1 MADSRPAAA
10 GANSTAYDVDAVRR
24 DFPILSEKVYGKP
37 LVFLD
42 SGASAQ
48 KPRQV
53 IDAMRHC
60 MEHQYSNVHRGAHY
74 LSAAT
79 TDAFETAREKV
90 QKFLNAGSPDEIVFT
105 ANVTAAINLVANAW
119 GRAFLKAGDEVVISE
134 MEHHANIV
142 PWQMLAEATGV
153 KLKIAPVEDDG
164 SFRIE
169 RFAEVLTDRTKF
181 VAITHC
187 SNVLGT
193 RVPAKDVIRLAHDAG
208 AKVLIDGAQGVV
220 HSPVDVRDLDAD
232 FYGFTAHKLY
242 GPSGLGVLYGKLDLL
257 NAMPP
262 WLGGGDMIEKVSFEG
277 TTYKEAPHRFEAGTP
292 AIVEAIGLGAAIDYV
307 EDLGRDAIAGHE
319 HELLRYANERLGAI
333 EGLRLIGTAEDKA
346 AIVSFL
352 VDGLHPYDVAAV
364 LDRQGVACRV
374 GHHCAE
380 PLMDRLGVIGTVRAS
395 FGLYNTLA
403 EVDALAEGIEKAK
416 RMLG

>member
-1 MADSRPAAA
+1 MADTLK
-10 GANSTAYDVDAVRR
+10 NSTAYDVDAVRR

-53 IDAMRHC
+53 IDAMSAC
-60 MEHQYSNVHRGAHY
+60 MQRQYSNVHRGAHY
-74 LSAAT
+74 MSAAT
-79 TDAFETAREKV
+79 TDEHEKARETV
-90 QKFLNAGSPDEIVFT
+90 QKFLNAEHSEEIIFT
-105 ANVTAAINLVANAW
+105 ANVTMSINLVAHAY
-119 GRAFLKAGDEVVISE
+119 GRAFLKAGDEVIISE

-153 KLKIAPVEDDG
+153 VLKIAPIEDDG
-164 SFRIE
+164 SFLLE
-169 RFAEVLTDRTKF
+169 KFAALLTERTKL

-193 RVPAKDVIRLAHDAG
+193 RVPAKELIRLAHDAG
-208 AKVLIDGAQGVV
+208 AKVLIDGAQGIV
-220 HSPVDVRDLDAD
+220 HGPVDVRDLDVD

-242 GPSGLGVLYGKLDLL
+242 GPSGLGILYGKLGLL
-257 NAMPP
+257 ESMPP
-262 WLGGGDMIEKVSFEG
+262 FLGGGEMIDKVSFAG
-277 TTYKEAPHRFEAGTP
+277 TTYAKPPFRFEAGTP
-292 AIVEAIGLGAAIDYV
+292 AIVETIGLMAAIDYV
-307 EDLGRDAIAGHE
+307 TDIGHDAIKAHE
-319 HELLRYANERLGAI
+319 QSLLDYATERLSAVDGV
-333 EGLRLIGTAEDKA
+333 RLIGTAPDKA

-352 VDGLHPYDVAAV
+352 VDGHHPLDIATI

-395 FGLYNTLA
+395 FAMYNTLA
-403 EVDALAEGIEKAK
+403 EVDVLAEAIEKAK
-416 RMLG
+416 RMLS

>member
-1 MADSRPAAA
+1 MADSTAAA
-10 GANSTAYDVDAVRR
+10 MRNSTVYDVEQVRL
-24 DFPILSEKVYGKP
+24 DFPILAEKVYGKP

-53 IDAMRHC
+53 IRAMSEC
-60 MEHQYSNVHRGAHY
+60 MERQYSNVHRGAHY
-74 LSAAT
+74 MSAAT
-79 TDAFETAREKV
+79 TDEHEKAREKV
-90 QKFLNAGSPDEIVFT
+90 QKFINAASPDEIVFT
-105 ANVTAAINLVANAW
+105 ANVTMAINLVAHSY
-119 GRAFLKAGDEVVISE
+119 GRAFLTEGDEVIISE

-153 KLKIAPVEDDG
+153 KLKIAPIEDDG
-164 SFRIE
+164 SFRLE
-169 RFAEVLTDRTKF
+169 RFEALLTERTKF

-193 RVPAKDVIRLAHDAG
+193 RVPAKELVRLAHDAG
-208 AKVLIDGAQGVV
+208 AKVLLDGAQGIV
-220 HSPVDVRDLDAD
+220 HGPVDVRDLDVD

-242 GPSGLGVLYGKLDLL
+242 GPSGLGILYGKADLL
-257 NAMPP
+257 EAMPP
-262 WLGGGDMIEKVSFEG
+262 FLGGGEMIDRVSFEG
-277 TTYKEAPHRFEAGTP
+277 TTYAKPPFRFEAGTP
-292 AIVEAIGLGAAIDYV
+292 AIVETIGLGAAIDYV
-307 EDLGRDAIAGHE
+307 SELGHDAIMTHE
-319 HELLRYANERLGAI
+319 KGLLDYATERLGAI
-333 EGLRLIGTAEDKA
+333 EGVRLIGAAEDKA

-352 VDGLHPYDVAAV
+352 VDGQHPLDVATI

-395 FGLYNTLA
+395 FGLYNTLG

>member
-1 MADSRPAAA
+1 MPDSSLK
-10 GANSTAYDVDAVRR
+10 NSTAYDVEAVRR
-24 DFPILSEKVYGKP
+24 DFPILSETVYGKP

-74 LSAAT
+74 MSAAT
-79 TDAFETAREKV
+79 TDAHENAREAA
-90 QKFLNAGSPDEIVFT
+90 QKFLNAGSADEIIFT
-105 ANVTAAINLVANAW
+105 ANVTMAINLVAHSY
-119 GRAFLKAGDEVVISE
+119 GRAFLKAGDEVIVSE

-153 KLKIAPVEDDG
+153 VLKVAPVEDDG
-164 SFRIE
+164 RFE
-169 RFAEVLTDRTKF
+169 LDRFAALLTDRTKL

-193 RVPAKDVIRLAHDAG
+193 KIPAKELIRLSHDAG
-208 AKVLIDGAQGVV
+208 AKVMLDGAQGIV
-220 HSPVDVRDLDAD
+220 HSPVDVQDLDVD

-242 GPSGLGVLYGKLDLL
+242 GPSGLGVLYGKMALL
-257 NAMPP
+257 EQMPP
-262 WLGGGDMIEKVSFEG
+262 FLGGGDMIDKVSFAG
-277 TTYKEAPHRFEAGTP
+277 TTYAAPPHRFEAGTP
-292 AIVEAIGLGAAIDYV
+292 AIVETIGLKAAIDYV
-307 EDLGRDAIAGHE
+307 TDIGHDAIAAHE
-319 HELLRYANERLGAI
+319 QKVLAYANERLGAI
-333 EGLRLIGTAEDKA
+333 EGIRLIGTAPDKA

-352 VDGLHPYDVAAV
+352 VDGLHPLDVAAV

-395 FGLYNTLA
+395 FAMYNTLA
-403 EVDALAEGIEKAK
+403 EVDVLAEAIEKAK

>member
-1 MADSRPAAA
+1 MADTAPDRP
-10 GANSTAYDVDAVRR
+10 NSSVLDVEAVRR
-24 DFPILSEKVYGKP
+24 DFPILSETVYGKP
-37 LVFLD
+37 LVFMD

-79 TDAFETAREKV
+79 TDAFEQARDRV
-90 QKFLNAGSPDEIVFT
+90 ARFLNAESPDEIIFT
-105 ANVTAAINLVANAW
+105 PNVTAAINLVAHSW
-119 GRAFLKAGDEVVISE
+119 GRAFLKAGDEVIVSE

-142 PWQMLAEATGV
+142 PWQLLAEATGV
-153 KLKIAPVEDDG
+153 VLRVAPVEDDG

-169 RFAEVLTDRTKF
+169 RFAELLNPRTRL

-193 RVPAKDVIRLAHDAG
+193 NVPAKQVARLAHDAG
-208 AKVLIDGAQGVV
+208 AKVLFDGAQAVV
-220 HSPVDVRDLDAD
+220 HGPVDVQDIDAD

-242 GPSGLGVLYGKLDLL
+242 GPSGLGVLYGKLDIL
-257 NAMPP
+257 NSMPP
-262 WLGGGDMIEKVSFEG
+262 FLGGGDMIDKVSFKG
-277 TTYKEAPHRFEAGTP
+277 STFKEAPHRFEAGTP
-292 AIVEAIGLGAAIDYV
+292 AIVEAIGLHAAINYV
-307 EDLGRDAIAGHE
+307 ADIGFDAIRAHE
-319 HELLRYANERLGAI
+319 AALRDYAHERLSAI
-333 EGLRLIGTAEDKA
+333 EGMRLVGTAPDKA
-346 AIVSFL
+346 AIISFL

-380 PLMDRLGVIGTVRAS
+380 PLMDRLGIIGTVRAT
-395 FGLYNTLA
+395 LAMYNTKA
-403 EVDALAEGIEKAK
+403 EIDVLGDAVEKARK
-416 RMLG
+416 MLS

>member
-1 MADSRPAAA
+1 MADTAPDRP
-10 GANSTAYDVDAVRR
+10 NSSVLDVEAVRR
-24 DFPILSEKVYGKP
+24 DFPILSETVYGKP

-79 TDAFETAREKV
+79 TDAFEQARDRV
-90 QKFLNAGSPDEIVFT
+90 ARFLNAESPDEIIFT
-105 ANVTAAINLVANAW
+105 PNVTAAINLVAHSW
-119 GRAFLKAGDEVVISE
+119 GRAFLRAGDEVIVSE

-142 PWQMLAEATGV
+142 PWQLLAEATGV
-153 KLKIAPVEDDG
+153 VLRVAPVEDDG

-169 RFAEVLTDRTKF
+169 RFAELLNPRTRL

-193 RVPAKDVIRLAHDAG
+193 NVPAKQVARLAHDAG
-208 AKVLIDGAQGVV
+208 AKVLFDGAQAVV
-220 HSPVDVRDLDAD
+220 HGPVDVQDIDAD

-242 GPSGLGVLYGKLDLL
+242 GPSGLGVLYGKLDIL
-257 NAMPP
+257 NSMPP
-262 WLGGGDMIEKVSFEG
+262 FLGGGDMIDKVSFKG
-277 TTYKEAPHRFEAGTP
+277 STFKEAPHRFEAGTP
-292 AIVEAIGLGAAIDYV
+292 AIVEAIGLHAAINYV
-307 EDLGRDAIAGHE
+307 ADIGFDAIRAHE
-319 HELLRYANERLGAI
+319 AALRDYAHERLSAI
-333 EGLRLIGTAEDKA
+333 DGMRLVGTAPDKA
-346 AIVSFL
+346 AIISFL

-380 PLMDRLGVIGTVRAS
+380 PLMDRLGIIGTVRAT
-395 FGLYNTLA
+395 LAMYNTKA
-403 EVDALAEGIEKAK
+403 EIDVLGDAVEKARK
-416 RMLG
+416 MLS

>member
-1 MADSRPAAA
+1 MADTAPDRP
-10 GANSTAYDVDAVRR
+10 NSSVLDVEAVRR
-24 DFPILSEKVYGKP
+24 DFPILSETVYGKP
-37 LVFLD
+37 LVFMD

-79 TDAFETAREKV
+79 TDAFEQARDRV
-90 QKFLNAGSPDEIVFT
+90 ARFLNAESPDEIIFT
-105 ANVTAAINLVANAW
+105 PNVTAAINLVAHSW
-119 GRAFLKAGDEVVISE
+119 GRAFLKAGDEVIVSE

-142 PWQMLAEATGV
+142 PWQLLAEATGV
-153 KLKIAPVEDDG
+153 VLRVAPVEDDG

-169 RFAEVLTDRTKF
+169 RFAELLNPRTRL

-193 RVPAKDVIRLAHDAG
+193 NVPAKQVARLAHDAG
-208 AKVLIDGAQGVV
+208 AKVLFDGAQAVV
-220 HSPVDVRDLDAD
+220 HGPVDVQDIDAD

-242 GPSGLGVLYGKLDLL
+242 GPSGLGVLYGKLDIL
-257 NAMPP
+257 NSMPP
-262 WLGGGDMIEKVSFEG
+262 FLGGGDMIDKVSFKG
-277 TTYKEAPHRFEAGTP
+277 STFKEAPHRFEAGTP
-292 AIVEAIGLGAAIDYV
+292 AIVEAIGLHAAINYV
-307 EDLGRDAIAGHE
+307 ADIGFDAIRAHE
-319 HELLRYANERLGAI
+319 AALRDYAHERLSAI
-333 EGLRLIGTAEDKA
+333 DGMRLVGTAPDKA
-346 AIVSFL
+346 AIISFL

-380 PLMDRLGVIGTVRAS
+380 PLMDRLGIIGTVRAT
-395 FGLYNTLA
+395 LAMYNTKA
-403 EVDALAEGIEKAK
+403 EIDVLGDAVEKARK
-416 RMLG
+416 MLS

>member
-1 MADSRPAAA
+1 MADTLK
-10 GANSTAYDVDAVRR
+10 NSTAYDVDAVRR

-53 IDAMRHC
+53 IDAMSAC
-60 MEHQYSNVHRGAHY
+60 MQRQYSNVHRGAHY
-74 LSAAT
+74 MSAAT
-79 TDAFETAREKV
+79 TDEHEKSRETV
-90 QKFLNAGSPDEIVFT
+90 QKFLNAEHSEEIIFT
-105 ANVTAAINLVANAW
+105 ANVTMSINLVAHAY
-119 GRAFLKAGDEVVISE
+119 GRAFLKAGDEVIISE

-153 KLKIAPVEDDG
+153 VLKIAPIEDDG
-164 SFRIE
+164 SFLLE
-169 RFAEVLTDRTKF
+169 KFAALLTERTKL

-193 RVPAKDVIRLAHDAG
+193 RVPAKELIRLAHDAG
-208 AKVLIDGAQGVV
+208 AKVLIDGAQGIV
-220 HSPVDVRDLDAD
+220 HGPVDVRDLDVD

-242 GPSGLGVLYGKLDLL
+242 GPSGLGILYGKLDLL
-257 NAMPP
+257 ESMPP
-262 WLGGGDMIEKVSFEG
+262 FLGGGEMIDKVSFAG
-277 TTYKEAPHRFEAGTP
+277 TTFAKPPFRFEAGTP
-292 AIVEAIGLGAAIDYV
+292 AIVETIGLMAAIDYV
-307 EDLGRDAIAGHE
+307 TDIGHDAIKAHE
-319 HELLRYANERLGAI
+319 QSLLDYATERLSAVDGV
-333 EGLRLIGTAEDKA
+333 RLIGTAPDKA

-352 VDGLHPYDVAAV
+352 VDGHHPLDIATI

-395 FGLYNTLA
+395 FAMYNTLA
-403 EVDALAEGIEKAK
+403 EVDVLAEAIEKAK
-416 RMLG
+416 RMLS

>member
-1 MADSRPAAA
+1 MADTLK
-10 GANSTAYDVDAVRR
+10 NSTAYDVDAVRR

-53 IDAMRHC
+53 IDAMSAC
-60 MEHQYSNVHRGAHY
+60 MQRQYSNVHRGAHY
-74 LSAAT
+74 MSAAT
-79 TDAFETAREKV
+79 TDEHEKARETV
-90 QKFLNAGSPDEIVFT
+90 QKFLNAEHSEEIIFT
-105 ANVTAAINLVANAW
+105 ANVTMSINLVAHAY
-119 GRAFLKAGDEVVISE
+119 GRAFLKAGDEVIISE

-153 KLKIAPVEDDG
+153 VLKIAPIEDDG
-164 SFRIE
+164 SFLLE
-169 RFAEVLTDRTKF
+169 KFAALLTERTKL

-193 RVPAKDVIRLAHDAG
+193 RVPAKELIRLAHDAG
-208 AKVLIDGAQGVV
+208 AKVLIDGAQGIV
-220 HSPVDVRDLDAD
+220 HGPVDVRDLDVD

-242 GPSGLGVLYGKLDLL
+242 GPSGLGILYGKLDLL
-257 NAMPP
+257 ESMPP
-262 WLGGGDMIEKVSFEG
+262 FLGGGEMIDKVSFAG
-277 TTYKEAPHRFEAGTP
+277 TTFAKPPFRFEAGTP
-292 AIVEAIGLGAAIDYV
+292 AIVETIGLMAAIDYV
-307 EDLGRDAIAGHE
+307 TDIGHDAIKAHE
-319 HELLRYANERLGAI
+319 QSLLDYATERLSAVDGV
-333 EGLRLIGTAEDKA
+333 RLIGTAPDKA

-352 VDGLHPYDVAAV
+352 VDGHHPLDIATI

-395 FGLYNTLA
+395 FAMYNTLA
-403 EVDALAEGIEKAK
+403 EVDVLAEAIEKAK
-416 RMLG
+416 RMLS

>member
-1 MADSRPAAA
+1 MADTSTRL
-10 GANSTAYDVDAVRR
+10 NSTTYDVDAVRR

-53 IDAMRHC
+53 IDAMSDC
-60 MEHQYSNVHRGAHY
+60 MQREYSNVHRGAHY
-74 LSAAT
+74 MSAAT
-79 TDAFETAREKV
+79 TDAHENARETV
-90 QKFLNAGSPDEIVFT
+90 QKFMNAAHPEEIIFT
-105 ANVTAAINLVANAW
+105 ANVTMSINLVAHSY
-119 GRAFLKAGDEVVISE
+119 GRAFLKAGDEVIVSE

-142 PWQMLAEATGV
+142 PWQMLCEATGV
-153 KLKIAPVEDDG
+153 VLKVAPIEDDG

-169 RFAEVLTDRTKF
+169 RFAELLTERTKL

-193 RVPAKDVIRLAHDAG
+193 RVPAKEVIRLAHDAG
-208 AKVLIDGAQGVV
+208 AKVLIDGAQGIV
-220 HSPVDVRDLDAD
+220 HGPVDVQDLDAD
-232 FYGFTAHKLY
+232 FSAWTAHKLY
-242 GPSGLGVLYGKLDLL
+242 GPSGLGILYGKLDLL

-262 WLGGGDMIEKVSFEG
+262 FLGGGEMIDKVSFAG
-277 TTYKEAPHRFEAGTP
+277 TTYAQAPHRFEAGTP
-292 AIVEAIGLGAAIDYV
+292 AIVETIGIKAAIDYIT
-307 EDLGRDAIAGHE
+307 EIGHDAIRAHE
-319 HELLRYANERLGAI
+319 QAVLDYATERLGAI
-333 EGLRLIGTAEDKA
+333 DGVRLIGTAEGKA

-352 VDGLHPYDVAAV
+352 VDGHHPLDIATI

-395 FGLYNTLA
+395 FAMYNTLG
-403 EVDALAEGIEKAK
+403 EVDVLAEAIEKAK
-416 RMLG
+416 RMLS

>member
-1 MADSRPAAA
+1 MPDTTAQR
-10 GANSTAYDVDAVRR
+10 ANSTVLDVEAVRR
-24 DFPILSEKVYGKP
+24 DFPILAETVYGKP

-53 IDAMRHC
+53 IDAMRHA

-74 LSAAT
+74 MSAAT
-79 TDAFETAREKV
+79 TDAFEGAREKV
-90 QKFLNAGSPDEIVFT
+90 QRFLNAASPDEIIFT
-105 ANVTAAINLVANAW
+105 ANVTAAINLVAHSF
-119 GRAFLKAGDEVVISE
+119 GRAFLRAGDEVVISE

-142 PWQMLAEATGV
+142 PWQMMAQATGAV
-153 KLKIAPVEDDG
+153 LRVAPVEDDG
-164 SFRIE
+164 SFDIR
-169 RFAEVLTDRTKF
+169 RFEAVLSERTKL

-187 SNVLGT
+187 SNVMGT
-193 RVPAKDVIRLAHDAG
+193 VVPAKAVAQLAHAAG
-208 AKVLIDGAQGVV
+208 AKVLFDGAQAAV
-220 HSPVDVRDLDAD
+220 HGPVDVRDINAD
-232 FYGFTAHKLY
+232 FYGFTGHKLY
-242 GPSGLGVLYGKLDLL
+242 GPSGIGVLYGKLDLL

-262 WLGGGDMIEKVSFEG
+262 FLGGGDMIERVSFEG
-277 TTYKEAPHRFEAGTP
+277 STYKEAPHRFEAGTP

-307 EDLGRDAIAGHE
+307 QDIGFDAIRAHEADLGAWAH
-319 HELLRYANERLGAI
+319 ERLSAI
-333 EGLRLIGTAEDKA
+333 PGLRLVGTAPGKA

-380 PLMDRLGVIGTVRAS
+380 PLMDRMGVIGTVRAS
-395 FGLYNTLA
+395 MALYNTRA
-403 EVDALAEGIEKAK
+403 EIDALAAGIEKAK
-416 RMLG
+416 KLLG

>member
-1 MADSRPAAA
+1 MADTLK
-10 GANSTAYDVDAVRR
+10 NSTAYDVDAVRR

-53 IDAMRHC
+53 IDAMSAC
-60 MEHQYSNVHRGAHY
+60 MQRQYSNVHRGAHFM
-74 LSAAT
+74 SAAT
-79 TDAFETAREKV
+79 TDEHEKARETV
-90 QKFLNAGSPDEIVFT
+90 QKFLNAEHSEEIIFT
-105 ANVTAAINLVANAW
+105 ANVTMSINLVAHAY
-119 GRAFLKAGDEVVISE
+119 GRAFLKAGDEVIISE

-153 KLKIAPVEDDG
+153 VLKIAPIEDDG
-164 SFRIE
+164 SFLLE
-169 RFAEVLTDRTKF
+169 KFAALLTERTKL

-193 RVPAKDVIRLAHDAG
+193 RVPAKELIRLAHDAG
-208 AKVLIDGAQGVV
+208 AKVLIDGAQGIV
-220 HSPVDVRDLDAD
+220 HGPVDVRDLDVD

-242 GPSGLGVLYGKLDLL
+242 GPSGLGILYGKLDLL
-257 NAMPP
+257 ETMPP
-262 WLGGGDMIEKVSFEG
+262 FLGGGEMIDKVSFAG
-277 TTYKEAPHRFEAGTP
+277 TTYAKPPFRFEAGTP
-292 AIVEAIGLGAAIDYV
+292 AIVETIGLMAAIDYV
-307 EDLGRDAIAGHE
+307 TDIGHDAIKAHE
-319 HELLRYANERLGAI
+319 QSLLDYATERLSAVDGV
-333 EGLRLIGTAEDKA
+333 RLIGTAPDKA

-352 VDGLHPYDVAAV
+352 VDGHHPLDIATI

-395 FGLYNTLA
+395 FAMYNTLA
-403 EVDALAEGIEKAK
+403 EVDVLAEAIEKAK
-416 RMLG
+416 RMLS

>member
-1 MADSRPAAA
+1 MADTLK
-10 GANSTAYDVDAVRR
+10 NSTAYDVDAVRR

-53 IDAMRHC
+53 IDAMSAC
-60 MEHQYSNVHRGAHY
+60 MERQYSNVHRGAHY
-74 LSAAT
+74 MSAAT
-79 TDAFETAREKV
+79 TDEHEKARETV
-90 QKFLNAGSPDEIVFT
+90 QRFVNAEHPEEIIFT
-105 ANVTAAINLVANAW
+105 ANVTMSINLVAHAW
-119 GRAFLKAGDEVVISE
+119 GRAFLKAGDEVIISE

-153 KLKIAPVEDDG
+153 NLKIAPIEDDG
-164 SFRIE
+164 SFRLE
-169 RFAEVLTDRTKF
+169 RFAEQLTDRTKF
-181 VAITHC
+181 VSITHC

-193 RVPAKDVIRLAHDAG
+193 RVPAKEVVKLAHDAG
-208 AKVLIDGAQGVV
+208 AKVMIDGAQGIV
-220 HSPVDVRDLDAD
+220 HGPVDVRDLDVD

-242 GPSGLGVLYGKLDLL
+242 GPSGLGILYGKLDLL
-257 NAMPP
+257 EAMPP
-262 WLGGGDMIEKVSFEG
+262 FLGGGEMIDKVSFEK
-277 TTYKEAPHRFEAGTP
+277 TTYAKPPFRFEAGTP
-292 AIVEAIGLGAAIDYV
+292 AIVETIGLAAAIDYV
-307 EDLGRDAIAGHE
+307 SDIGHDAIRAHE
-319 HELLRYANERLGAI
+319 QSVLDYATERLSAI
-333 EGLRLIGTAEDKA
+333 EGVRLIGTAPDKA

-352 VDGLHPYDVAAV
+352 VDGTHPLDVATI

-395 FGLYNTLA
+395 FAMYNTLA
-403 EVDALAEGIEKAK
+403 EVDVLAEAIEKAK
-416 RMLG
+416 RMLA

>member
-1 MADSRPAAA
+1 MADSRAPVL
-10 GANSTAYDVDAVRR
+10 ANSTAYNVDAVRR
-24 DFPILSEKVYGKP
+24 DFPILSETVYGKP

-53 IDAMRHC
+53 IEAMRDC

-74 LSAAT
+74 MSATT
-79 TDAFETAREKV
+79 TDAFETARERV

-105 ANVTAAINLVANAW
+105 ANVTAAINLVANSF
-119 GRAFLKAGDEVVISE
+119 GRAFLREGDEVIVSE

-153 KLKIAPVEDDG
+153 KLVVAPVEDDG
-164 SFRIE
+164 SFRLE
-169 RFAEVLTDRTKF
+169 RFAELLTDRTRF

-193 RVPAKDVIRLAHDAG
+193 RVPAKELVQLAHDAG
-208 AKVLIDGAQGVV
+208 AKVLLDGAQAAV
-220 HSPVDVRDLDAD
+220 HGPVDVRDLDAD

-242 GPSGLGVLYGKLDLL
+242 GPTGLGVLYGKLDLL

-262 WLGGGDMIEKVSFEG
+262 WQGGGEMIEKVSFKG

-292 AIVEAIGLGAAIDYV
+292 AIVEAIGLGAAIGYV
-307 EDLGRDAIAGHE
+307 EELGRDAIAAHE
-319 HELLRYANERLGAI
+319 QGLLNYANERLRSIDGV
-333 EGLRLIGTAEDKA
+333 RLIGTAADKA

-352 VDGLHPYDVAAV
+352 VDGIHPYDVAAV

>member
-1 MADSRPAAA
+1 MADTGTRLQ
-10 GANSTAYDVDAVRR
+10 NSNVLDVEAVRR
-24 DFPILSEKVYGKP
+24 DFPILSETVYGKP

-53 IDAMRHC
+53 IDAMRHA

-74 LSAAT
+74 MSAAT
-79 TDAFETAREKV
+79 TDTFEGAREKV
-90 QKFLNAGSPDEIVFT
+90 RAFLNAGSIDEIIFT
-105 ANVTAAINLVANAW
+105 ANVTAAINLVAYSY
-119 GRAFLKAGDEVVISE
+119 GRAFLKAGDEVVVSE

-142 PWQMLAEATGV
+142 PWQMMAEATGAIV
-153 KLKIAPVEDDG
+153 RVAPVEDDG
-164 SFRIE
+164 SFDIR
-169 RFAEVLTDRTKF
+169 RFEGVLSDRTKL

-187 SNVLGT
+187 SNVMGT
-193 RVPAKDVIRLAHDAG
+193 VVPAKEVARLAHAAG
-208 AKVLIDGAQGVV
+208 AKVLFDGAQAAV
-220 HSPVDVRDLDAD
+220 HGPVDVRDIDAD
-232 FYGFTAHKLY
+232 FYGFTGHKLY
-242 GPSGLGVLYGKLDLL
+242 GPSGIGVLYGKLDLL

-262 WLGGGDMIEKVSFEG
+262 FLGGGDMIDRVSFTG

-307 EDLGRDAIAGHE
+307 HDIGFDAIRAHEADLGA
-319 HELLRYANERLGAI
+319 YAQERLQAI
-333 EGLRLIGTAEDKA
+333 PGVRLVGTAPGKA

-380 PLMDRLGVIGTVRAS
+380 PLMDRMGVIGTVRAS
-395 FGLYNTLA
+395 MALYNTRA
-403 EVDALAEGIEKAK
+403 EIDALAAGIEKAK
-416 RMLG
+416 KLLA